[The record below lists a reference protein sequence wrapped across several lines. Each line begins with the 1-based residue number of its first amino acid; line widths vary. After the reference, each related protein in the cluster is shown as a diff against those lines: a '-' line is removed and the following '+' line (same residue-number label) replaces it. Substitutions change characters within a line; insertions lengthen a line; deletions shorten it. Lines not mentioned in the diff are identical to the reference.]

1 MVTADEV
8 RVVVATGEFDELVDV
23 PADGV
28 TMGGNVMRGNTV
40 IKEYLGDP
48 DATIDAFRGGWFH
61 SGDPG
66 VRHPDGY
73 VQLLD
78 RAKDLVISGG
88 ENISS
93 IEVETALLSRP
104 AVADVAVVAVPDEQW
119 GERPKAFVVLAAG
132 QCADE
137 AELIAHVM

>member
-1 MVTADEV
+1 M
-8 RVVVATGEFDELVDV
+8 

-93 IEVETALLSRP
+93 IEVETALLSHP